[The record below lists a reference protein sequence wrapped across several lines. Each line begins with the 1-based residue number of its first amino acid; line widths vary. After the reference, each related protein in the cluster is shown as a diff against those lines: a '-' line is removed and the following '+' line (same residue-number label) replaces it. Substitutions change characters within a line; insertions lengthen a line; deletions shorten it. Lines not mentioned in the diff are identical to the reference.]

1 MVVQY
6 LGQPLHTIASA
17 CIATTTTNSTQ
28 PCSHPSRASKTLAAA
43 AATAEQVLAAAAIAT
58 ISAHLLMTTKVNSKT
73 STLFTL
79 TSILCVRANIS
90 VMPFYIIV
98 IL

>member
-43 AATAEQVLAAAAIAT
+43 ATTAEQALAAAIAT

-73 STLFTL
+73 SSLFTL